1 MLDAIKPLLDSE
13 LISEDAKAEINEAWE
28 SKLVEAKEQARA
40 ELREEF
46 AQRYEHDKQVMVEA
60 LDRMIT
66 DGLTDELQ
74 QVQAEKAQLAEDRV
88 RFQAKM
94 KENSTKFNDFMVTK
108 LAEEIGELRKDRKMH
123 NDKTNKM

>member
-46 AQRYEHDKQVMVEA
+46 AQRYEHDKQ
-60 LDRMIT
+60 
-66 DGLTDELQ
+66 
-74 QVQAEKAQLAEDRV
+74 
-88 RFQAKM
+88 
-94 KENSTKFNDFMVTK
+94 
-108 LAEEIGELRKDRKMH
+108 IGRAH
-123 NDKTNKM
+123 V

>member
-46 AQRYEHDKQVMVEA
+46 AQR
-60 LDRMIT
+60 
-66 DGLTDELQ
+66 
-74 QVQAEKAQLAEDRV
+74 
-88 RFQAKM
+88 
-94 KENSTKFNDFMVTK
+94 
-108 LAEEIGELRKDRKMH
+108 
-123 NDKTNKM
+123 